1 MRSICTTSSMAVV
14 KKHHKK
20 LAQVIFVLY
29 VVLLF
34 YFLFFAEGLGRTQT
48 GAEYQCN
55 LSLFREIK
63 RYITYRHYFG
73 PKMVFLN
80 LAGNVIAFMPFGFFW
95 PLLWDFKANW
105 LATTL
110 NTFTL
115 SLAAEVVQLVYRLG
129 SFDVDDLLLNT
140 IGGLL
145 GYVLCYLLVKR
156 RMTRNKKG

>member
-1 MRSICTTSSMAVV
+1 MVAV
-14 KKHHKK
+14 KKGHKR

-29 VVLLF
+29 VILLF
-34 YFLFFAEGLGRTQT
+34 YFLFFAESFGRTHT

-55 LSLFREIK
+55 LSLFREIR
-63 RYITYRHYFG
+63 RYLTYRNYFG
-73 PKMVFLN
+73 PKVVFIN
-80 LAGNVIAFMPFGFFW
+80 LCGNVIAFMPFGFFW

-115 SLAAEVVQLVYRLG
+115 SLVAEVIQLVYKLG

-140 IGGLL
+140 IGGCL
-145 GYVLCYLLVKR
+145 GYLLCYFLVKR
-156 RMTRNKKG
+156 KHTKKVE